1 MTANNRPR
9 LRICVPARPDAPWP
23 AMETTHV
30 AFQGGTKDGTTAD
43 YTGMEADSD
52 LLFDAPFEP
61 EERYGRT
68 DETTV
73 IDGVERIIFRLIAV

>member
-1 MTANNRPR
+1 
-9 LRICVPARPDAPWP
+9 
-23 AMETTHV
+23 METTHV

-52 LLFDAPFEP
+52 LLFDPPFEP
-61 EERYGRT
+61 EERYQRT

-73 IDGVERIIFRLIAV
+73 IDGVEHIVFRLIGA